1 MRGHGP
7 HLDSVIWG
15 YFEAHA
21 LVVLR
26 QMLVARAALADAS
39 GHLYLLYGEF
49 N

>member
-1 MRGHGP
+1 MCGHAP
-7 HLDSVIWG
+7 HLDSVIWS

-21 LVVLR
+21 LAVLR

-39 GHLYLLYGEF
+39 GYLYLLHGQF